1 MGFGSYDISAA
12 TSRAYKTYSSMSREE
27 VFTQR
32 SIDPEMNP
40 KGVEFRESRDR
51 NGEESFPIILALDE
65 TGSMGHMPELL
76 IKNVFPKIMKKII
89 DAGIPNPQ
97 VMFAGIGDC
106 CYHEEAPLQ
115 VGQFESS
122 DALMEKWLTNVY
134 LEGKGGGN
142 AHESYPLIWYFA
154 AKHVKT
160 DAFENRKQKGVLI
173 TIGDEPCQMR
183 ITKEQIKKYIGD
195 TVQDDILANELLE
208 DVKQYFN
215 VYHIHCDA
223 TRTYKFDETNWEE
236 LLGIN
241 AVVSKSSKGDDVGD
255 IIPKLVE
262 LSYNNR

>member
-1 MGFGSYDISAA
+1 MGFGSYNISAA
-12 TSRAYKTYSSMSREE
+12 TSRAYSTYSSMTREE
-27 VFTQR
+27 VFKQR

-40 KGVEFRESRDR
+40 KGIEFRESRDR
-51 NGEESFPIILALDE
+51 DNEESFPIIIALDQ
-65 TGSMGHMPELL
+65 TGSMGHIPELL

-134 LEGKGGGN
+134 LEGKGGSN

-160 DAFENRKQKGVLI
+160 DAFENRNQKGVLI
-173 TIGDEPCQMR
+173 TIGDEPCQQLL
-183 ITKEQIKKYIGD
+183 TKEQIKKYIGD
-195 TVQDDILANELLE
+195 KPQDDITAQDLLE

-215 VYHIHCDA
+215 VYHIHCDGS
-223 TRTYKFDETNWEE
+223 RTYDFEDTNWED

-241 AVVSKSSKGDDVGD
+241 AVISKSRDGADIGE